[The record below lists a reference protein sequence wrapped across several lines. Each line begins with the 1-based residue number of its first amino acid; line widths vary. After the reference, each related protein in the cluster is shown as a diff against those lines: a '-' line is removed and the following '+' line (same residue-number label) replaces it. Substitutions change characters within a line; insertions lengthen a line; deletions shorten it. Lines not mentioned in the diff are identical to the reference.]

1 MNTTITGVMFHG
13 LAAVHLALLTN
24 DDIER
29 IEEVLFRQGMEWT
42 DEELNILFTED
53 HLIPWLAGG
62 YHTWIELK
70 EKRAL

>member
-1 MNTTITGVMFHG
+1 MNTTITGVVFYG
-13 LAAVHLALLTN
+13 LAAAHLDLLTN

-29 IEEVLFRQGMEWT
+29 IEEVLFRQGMKWT

-62 YHTWIELK
+62 YHTWNELQ
-70 EKRAL
+70 EARE